1 MYSYNSSKK
10 NYFKISESLEIYK
23 IKTTIALEYNN
34 GSIESDS
41 EKDFDHLRQLINIY
55 DRILFFSSP
64 MPIDGKYEFK
74 FGVEQIDLFKLKN
87 DDTGVLRNRLNN
99 LVMFNDIMFTQGV
112 NTNTWIYKL

>member
-10 NYFKISESLEIYK
+10 NYFEISRSLEIYK
-23 IKTTIALEYNN
+23 VQTTIVLEYNHGN
-34 GSIESDS
+34 IDSDA

-55 DRILFFSSP
+55 DRILFFTGP
-64 MPIDGKYEFK
+64 VLINGKYEFK